1 MSGSKLLDDS
11 SSRSAAKGAILAGAP
26 GADQPLGLTIHS
38 MPAPEQTMGV
48 GGRSPRLGRLKMI
61 AVLLVCAA
69 PVVASYVTYYV
80 IKPEGRRNFGELINP
95 QEPLPDL
102 VATNLDAVNVNLQTL
117 KGQWLLVSVAG
128 GACGEVCTRHL
139 YLQRQIRESLGREK
153 DRLDWIWLISDAA
166 PVPEPLRP
174 ALRGATTLR
183 VAPEGLS
190 AWLTPAPGHL
200 LSDHLY
206 LVDPMGNWMLRFP
219 PNLDM
224 ASAAKAK
231 RDVER
236 VLRAS
241 NSWDKAGREPVN

>member
-1 MSGSKLLDDS
+1 MGAGSVVV
-11 SSRSAAKGAILAGAP
+11 
-26 GADQPLGLTIHS
+26 DQPLGLTIHS
-38 MPAPEQTMGV
+38 MPSPEQTMSVQPRKPGV
-48 GGRSPRLGRLKMI
+48 GRLKMI

-95 QEPLPDL
+95 QRPLPDIAASSL
-102 VATNLDAVNVNLQTL
+102 EGVSVNLQSL

-128 GACGEVCTRHL
+128 GACDEICSRHL
-139 YLQRQIRESLGREK
+139 YLQRQIRESLGKEK
-153 DRLDWIWLISDAA
+153 DRLDWVWLIPDAA
-166 PVPEPLRP
+166 PVAEPLRP

-190 AWLTPAPGHL
+190 TWLAPASGQQ

-241 NSWDKAGREPVN
+241 NSWDKAGRETVN